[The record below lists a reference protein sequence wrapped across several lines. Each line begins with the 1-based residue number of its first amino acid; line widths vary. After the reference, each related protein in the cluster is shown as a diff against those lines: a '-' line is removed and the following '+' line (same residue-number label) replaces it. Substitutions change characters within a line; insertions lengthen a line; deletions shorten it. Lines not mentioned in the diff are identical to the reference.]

1 MGKRDYIDFQT
12 PTQPLAYLITFRC
25 YGTWLHGEVRG
36 SIDRRRYH
44 RYGTRDMPPNKKILS
59 DEVRTLKSEPV
70 LLDKRQRA
78 VVDGAIREVCVQRKY
93 SLYAVNVRTNHV
105 HVVVGTSRTPEI
117 VMNSFKSYAT
127 RKLREASLVSA
138 DLKPWARHGSTR
150 YLWTEEQL
158 SQGIEYVMFGQ
169 GNELF
174 R

>member
-1 MGKRDYIDFQT
+1 LTSKPVLSRW
-12 PTQPLAYLITFRC
+12 LIKLPFAVTAPGC
-25 YGTWLHGEVRG
+25 TAKSEVP
-36 SIDRRRYH
+36 SIEGDH
-44 RYGTRDMPPNKKILS
+44 RYGTPDMPPNKKILS

-93 SLYAVNVRTNHV
+93 SLYAVNVRTNKV

-127 RKLREASLVSA
+127 PKLREASLVSA